1 MIVSIN
7 YQLLNFGDKL
17 DGISL
22 LFFGGF
28 VVPVSQRLMYYNMA
42 REMTKLAI

>member
-1 MIVSIN
+1 MCVPLLLWKATIVSIN

-28 VVPVSQRLMYYNMA
+28 VA
-42 REMTKLAI
+42 R